1 MLLSQPVSQLGLIVG
16 KALSRFL
23 LLCGVTFVCALLGLL
38 VSGASLS
45 SSVAF
50 LHLAL
55 YLGAL
60 LMGCLLVRAGG
71 LGKFSRWCIGEECAH
86 ACRVLVGLC
95 GGASGDQRSGRGHA
109 LSAAVPR

>member
-1 MLLSQPVSQLGLIVG
+1 MIGPTRMAGGAFDAAFFFVVLFPLVVIGLSYELLSGERERGTLAMLLSQPVSQLGLIVG

-50 LHLAL
+50 
-55 YLGAL
+55 
-60 LMGCLLVRAGG
+60 
-71 LGKFSRWCIGEECAH
+71 FT
-86 ACRVLVGLC
+86 
-95 GGASGDQRSGRGHA
+95 
-109 LSAAVPR
+109 